1 MPGYFKNA
9 TATAETLVDDW
20 CHTGD
25 IGYYDSQGRVFIEDR
40 KKELIKVKGL
50 QVAPAELENV
60 LRGLDGVADVAVV
73 GVPDQR
79 AGELPRAYIVKKGE
93 DLTEEQVKSY
103 AAKVLAPHKQLAGGV
118 EFLNEIPKSAAGK
131 ILRKDLKKAFLEAH
145 PKWREKQFPL
155 YELYNE
161 FQS

>member
-50 QVAPAELENV
+50 QVRRLA
-60 LRGLDGVADVAVV
+60 AV
-73 GVPDQR
+73 
-79 AGELPRAYIVKKGE
+79 
-93 DLTEEQVKSY
+93 
-103 AAKVLAPHKQLAGGV
+103 
-118 EFLNEIPKSAAGK
+118 
-131 ILRKDLKKAFLEAH
+131 
-145 PKWREKQFPL
+145 
-155 YELYNE
+155 
-161 FQS
+161 

>member
-9 TATAETLVDDW
+9 AATAETLVDDW

-25 IGYYDSQGRVFIEDR
+25 IGYYDEQGRVFIEDR

-60 LRGLDGVADVAVV
+60 LRGLEGVADVAVV

-79 AGELPRAYIVKKGE
+79 AGELPRAYVVKRG
-93 DLTEEQVKSY
+93 DLTKEQVKSHV
-103 AAKVLAPHKQLAGGV
+103 AEALAPHKQLAGGV
-118 EFLNEIPKSAAGK
+118 EVLAEIPKSAAGK
-131 ILRKDLKKAFLEAH
+131 ILRKDLKAAFMKH
-145 PKWREKQFPL
+145 
-155 YELYNE
+155 
-161 FQS
+161 

>member
-1 MPGYFKNA
+1 M
-9 TATAETLVDDW
+9 
-20 CHTGD
+20 
-25 IGYYDSQGRVFIEDR
+25 
-40 KKELIKVKGL
+40 
-50 QVAPAELENV
+50 
-60 LRGLDGVADVAVV
+60 DGVADVAVV

-93 DLTEEQVKSY
+93 DLTEEQVKSH

-145 PKWREKQFPL
+145 PKL
-155 YELYNE
+155 
-161 FQS
+161 

>member
-25 IGYYDSQGRVFIEDR
+25 IGYYDTQGRVFIEDR

-60 LRGLDGVADVAVV
+60 LRGMDGVADVAVV

-93 DLTEEQVKSY
+93 DLTEEQVKSHV
-103 AAKVLAPHKQLAGGV
+103 AKVLAPHKQLAGGV

-145 PKWREKQFPL
+145 PK
-155 YELYNE
+155 
-161 FQS
+161 

>member
-60 LRGLDGVADVAVV
+60 LRGMDGVADVAVV

-79 AGELPRAYIVKKGE
+79 AGELPRAYIVKKGD
-93 DLTEEQVKSY
+93 DLTEEQVKS
-103 AAKVLAPHKQLAGGV
+103 
-118 EFLNEIPKSAAGK
+118 
-131 ILRKDLKKAFLEAH
+131 LRPRFWLLTSS
-145 PKWREKQFPL
+145 WLVGWSSSTRS
-155 YELYNE
+155 
-161 FQS
+161 QSQQQARS

>member
-50 QVAPAELENV
+50 QVAPAELENTI
-60 LRGLDGVADVAVV
+60 RSMEGVVDVAVIGSV
-73 GVPDQR
+73 LSMANNKYQLLFSPQ
-79 AGELPRAYIVKKGE
+79 ESPMKGP
-93 DLTEEQVKSY
+93 
-103 AAKVLAPHKQLAGGV
+103 A
-118 EFLNEIPKSAAGK
+118 
-131 ILRKDLKKAFLEAH
+131 R
-145 PKWREKQFPL
+145 
-155 YELYNE
+155 
-161 FQS
+161 FQEPTW